1 MKEKIMIV
9 DDHEDIR
16 EVVHVLLTNEG
27 YQIIE
32 AKDGKEALE
41 LLDDEIDLIILDV
54 MMPEMNGYQVC
65 LLMREKTNAPIL
77 FLTAKGQES
86 DKTLGF
92 SSGGDDYLTKPFSY
106 NELNAR
112 VKALLRRYHVYQ
124 GKEKEISSIRKTS
137 IIENLEVNQEHKE
150 VKLNGKKLSLTDL
163 EYEILDYLL
172 LNRKQV
178 ISASQLFEA
187 IWHENYYYGANN
199 TIMVHIRN
207 LRKKIEDDPQNPRII
222 KTVWERGII
231 LTKRNL
237 SLSMKIVLLL
247 LSSAILAILCYAFF
261 RNNVTDFYTFIETVE
276 KPFNEK
282 MFIKG
287 FKEEAKNISI
297 YSKDKNDKKELKKL
311 LKKHDDYMNLLLY
324 DENESYIDS
333 SLGKILD
340 EPVGFTPLYILKS
353 DFEQYAFNNF
363 FRETIT
369 FKDGEG
375 IVYVSSM
382 HLLKY
387 IKYYFYC
394 ALFVSLLVFFLPTFI
409 FIRKKVKYINIL
421 KEEVLN
427 MSQGDL
433 NHPMTIKS
441 HDELS
446 ILAREVDILRTTLD
460 SNYQNESKI
469 KEAHQEL
476 ITSLSHDLRTPL
488 TTLRGYLDILSLHC
502 YKDEKQMDHYLKG
515 CIEKTEQIKDL
526 SNKTF
531 EYALVFEQDL
541 LPQLETIQSE
551 QFIYYL
557 QENLEYLELEGF
569 RIEKEI
575 DICSVDLQLDLSMM
589 KRMINNICSNILK
602 YAKKDKPIYLE
613 ISIKQGKIKI
623 VFENE
628 KKKDLQKIESNK
640 IGLKSVQKIV
650 ETHHGQLFIQD
661 LPETFVLI
669 ITLPYN

>member
-1 MKEKIMIV
+1 MIILIAGDTHTGKTILAQKLLEKYKYPYLSI
-9 DDHEDIR
+9 DHLKMGLIR
-16 EVVHVLLTNEG
+16 SGQCKLSADSNDMELTN
-27 YQIIE
+27 YLWPI
-32 AKDGKEALE
+32 
-41 LLDDEIDLIILDV
+41 V
-54 MMPEMNGYQVC
+54 
-65 LLMREKTNAPIL
+65 RE
-77 FLTAKGQES
+77 
-86 DKTLGF
+86 
-92 SSGGDDYLTKPFSY
+92 
-106 NELNAR
+106 
-112 VKALLRRYHVYQ
+112 
-124 GKEKEISSIRKTS
+124 
-137 IIENLEVNQEHKE
+137 
-150 VKLNGKKLSLTDL
+150 
-163 EYEILDYLL
+163 
-172 LNRKQV
+172 
-178 ISASQLFEA
+178 
-187 IWHENYYYGANN
+187 
-199 TIMVHIRN
+199 
-207 LRKKIEDDPQNPRII
+207 II
-222 KTVWERGII
+222 KTCIENSQNMII
-231 LTKRNL
+231 EG
-237 SLSMKIVLLL
+237 
-247 LSSAILAILCYAFF
+247 CYIPFDWKK
-261 RNNVTDFYTFIETVE
+261 DF
-276 KPFNEK
+276 
-282 MFIKG
+282 
-287 FKEEAKNISI
+287 S
-297 YSKDKNDKKELKKL
+297 
-311 LKKHDDYMNLLLY
+311 
-324 DENESYIDS
+324 
-333 SLGKILD
+333 
-340 EPVGFTPLYILKS
+340 
-353 DFEQYAFNNF
+353 
-363 FRETIT
+363 RE
-369 FKDGEG
+369 
-375 IVYVSSM
+375 Y
-382 HLLKY
+382 LKY

-640 IGLKSVQKIV
+640 IGLKSVQKII